1 MTLPAFLKKPLQGKT
16 SLSRVFWLYGVVGS
30 LLYGAI
36 ELFLDPG
43 NAVVMRLYIIGG
55 FLFSVYVIVATYQCA
70 VNCRSPF
77 VARLVRVSAIISLL
91 LLPVITYFDLTGALT
106 LTDLM
111 GGQMPE

>member
-1 MTLPAFLKKPLQGKT
+1 MNFAAFLKEPLQGKT
-16 SLSRVFWLYGVVGS
+16 SLSRVFWLYGIVGS

-43 NAVVMRLYIIGG
+43 NAAVMRLYIIGG
-55 FLFSVYVIVATYQCA
+55 LILSVYVTVATYRCA
-70 VNCRSPF
+70 VNCRSLWL
-77 VARLVRVSAIISLL
+77 ARVVRVSAVISLL
-91 LLPVITYFDLTGALT
+91 LLPVITYLDLTGALT